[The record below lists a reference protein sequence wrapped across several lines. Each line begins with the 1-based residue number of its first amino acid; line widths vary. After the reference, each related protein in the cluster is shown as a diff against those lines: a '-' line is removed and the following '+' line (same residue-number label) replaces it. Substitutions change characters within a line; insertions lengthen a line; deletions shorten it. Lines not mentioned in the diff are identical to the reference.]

1 MSSCKLFPLEFDNFI
16 CEPYDGSHMVYLSRF
31 DTLELIDDKGK
42 VYTAKHLEESI
53 RDSGRLDDAHLL
65 KTYLVYRLPTDKDPV
80 GTKKELACVFCLRT
94 SSMHFENELR
104 ENFFHSIIPSLEL
117 VYLAVD
123 KKCRDKHPELKGI
136 GAASFYAFVVPI
148 VQGVSRLCGCK
159 NLFLFAIN
167 NAKLVKYY
175 MDQMNFQELP
185 SDQEEFIVN
194 NLKTDDNEDC
204 KFLFQPIEC
213 M

>member
-1 MSSCKLFPLEFDNFI
+1 MSDCKLFPLKFANFV

-31 DTLELIDDKGK
+31 DTLELTDENGRL
-42 VYTAKHLEESI
+42 YTSKNLECSI

-65 KTYLVYRLPTDKDPV
+65 KTYLVYRLPTENDPAD
-80 GTKKELACVFCLRT
+80 TKKELACVFCLRT
-94 SSMHFENELR
+94 NSMHFENELR
-104 ENFFHSIIPSLEL
+104 ENFYNSIIPSIEL

-123 KKCRDKHPELKGI
+123 KNCLNKHPEIKGI
-136 GAASFYAFVVPI
+136 GAATFDAFIVPI
-148 VQGVSRLCGCK
+148 VQEISELCGCK

-167 NAKLVKYY
+167 NEKLISYY
-175 MDQMNFQELP
+175 KNQMDFHELP
-185 SDQEEFIVN
+185 EEQEKYIVN

>member
-1 MSSCKLFPLEFDNFI
+1 MFDCKLFPLQFENFI

-31 DTLELIDDKGK
+31 DTLELVDDNGK
-42 VYTAKHLEESI
+42 TYTAKNLEQSI
-53 RDSGRLDDAHLL
+53 RDSGRLDDTHLL
-65 KTYLVYRLPTDKDPV
+65 KTYLVYRLPTKEDPI

-94 SSMHFENELR
+94 SLMHFENELR

-123 KKCRDKHPELKGI
+123 KNCLNKHPEIKGI
-136 GAASFYAFVVPI
+136 GSASFDAFVVPV
-148 VQGVSRLCGCK
+148 VQEISRLCGCK
-159 NLFLFAIN
+159 NLFIFAIN
-167 NAKLVKYY
+167 NKKLISYY
-175 MDQMNFQELP
+175 KNQMDFHELP
-185 SDQEEFIVN
+185 EGQEEFIVN

-204 KFLFQPIEC
+204 KFLYQPIEC